1 MLFVSKFN
9 SILSCFAQTLCG
21 PVKLSQT
28 KHLKIFF
35 IVGRKVKRS
44 KSFKLFAS
52 QELLIGAILRKHFL
66 KLENAN
72 LATYLKI
79 ADFIWTRIFICSVL
93 NIFYPW

>member
-1 MLFVSKFN
+1 MRTSKVE
-9 SILSCFAQTLCG
+9 S
-21 PVKLSQT
+21 

-35 IVGRKVKRS
+35 FVGRKVKRS

-52 QELLIGAILRKHFL
+52 QELLIGAILRKHFP

-79 ADFIWTRIFICSVL
+79 ADFYLEQTIFFVPFSTFFIHA
-93 NIFYPW
+93 